1 MSLKVLDFMLGEVK
15 IMNKEKKLDSCKE
28 NIFETENEEVDAYIV
43 ESNHSGKRLDLYLSE
58 KYNDVSRSYIQKL
71 IKDDR
76 VLVNSKKE
84 KPSYKLS
91 IGDELLLMIPEEKE
105 LQLLPQK
112 INLNIIYEDEGL
124 LIVNKEQGMVVH
136 PAPGNP
142 DKTLVNALL
151 YHCGESLSTLNGKIR
166 PGIVHR
172 IDKNT
177 SGLLV
182 VAKNNFVHEH
192 LAKQFAIHSIT
203 REYEM
208 LTVGN
213 VDWDK
218 MTVNKPLGRNPK
230 NRLKRAVVIDGK
242 RAVTHFKVIEDLNGF
257 TYMKASLETGRTHQI
272 RVHSSYIKHP
282 IVGDDLYGYK
292 IKKFS
297 NLQGQMLH
305 ARKLGFIHPLTEKYV
320 EFTSEL
326 PEDFLK
332 TLNKMRSL

>member
-1 MSLKVLDFMLGEVK
+1 MLGEVK
-15 IMNKEKKLDSCKE
+15 IMKKEKKLDSCKE

-58 KYNDVSRSYIQKL
+58 KYNDVSRSYVQKL

-91 IGDELLLMIPEEKE
+91 IGDELLVMIPEEKE
-105 LQLLPQK
+105 LELLPQK